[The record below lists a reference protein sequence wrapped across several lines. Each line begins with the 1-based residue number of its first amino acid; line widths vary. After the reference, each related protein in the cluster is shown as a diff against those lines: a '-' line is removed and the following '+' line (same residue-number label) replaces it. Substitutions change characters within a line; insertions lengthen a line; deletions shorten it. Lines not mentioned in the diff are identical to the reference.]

1 MIVGKPA
8 QAWKYPDVNLE
19 QFFKVQIKILHPI
32 QLEVHDRFL
41 PTSERSVP
49 HGQPPQIRRTP
60 QHPQQR
66 PERHPA
72 IPHLDAGQPFAER
85 TPPRANGD
93 DLRTVQLEAGHRWR
107 AAVHSESRVQ
117 RDSVWNVDANVVPEG
132 PLAIYDRLPAAANQ
146 SERQELLGLKVG
158 EDSRPEFRR

>member
-1 MIVGKPA
+1 MKQLCRGVERRMLQSSLNRLYQPITYPIPVRFHMIVGKPA
-8 QAWKYPDVNLE
+8 QTWKYPDVNLE

-32 QLEVHDRFL
+32 QRKFHDRFL
-41 PTSERSVP
+41 PTSELSIP
-49 HGQPPQIRRTP
+49 QGQPPQIRRTP

-117 RDSVWNVDANVVPEG
+117 RDSVWNVDANAVP
-132 PLAIYDRLPAAANQ
+132 
-146 SERQELLGLKVG
+146 
-158 EDSRPEFRR
+158 